1 MFVAGYSRK
10 LTSYR
15 SWQVVSLLDCVLDTQ
30 IYPNPFTVQ
39 IAWPLTESMSAATA
53 NFPSGF
59 FSTSVIFREMS
70 KYISVYI
77 TGPITKTGFILSY
90 FLHIPT
96 SVVQWDFLF
105 GDAQLSLTVGRFC
118 KTIKILGFA

>member
-1 MFVAGYSRK
+1 
-10 LTSYR
+10 
-15 SWQVVSLLDCVLDTQ
+15 
-30 IYPNPFTVQ
+30 
-39 IAWPLTESMSAATA
+39 MSTATA

-77 TGPITKTGFILSY
+77 TGPITKTGFILPY
-90 FLHIPT
+90 FLHIST

-105 GDAQLSLTVGRFC
+105 GDAQLSLTAGRFC